1 MREINL
7 IENLLR
13 VDALM
18 EMRMMMIRE
27 NEKLGG
33 IDCSMKEN
41 KYSICWKI
49 IPPSK

>member
-18 EMRMMMIRE
+18 EMSMMMIEE

-41 KYSICWKI
+41 
-49 IPPSK
+49 